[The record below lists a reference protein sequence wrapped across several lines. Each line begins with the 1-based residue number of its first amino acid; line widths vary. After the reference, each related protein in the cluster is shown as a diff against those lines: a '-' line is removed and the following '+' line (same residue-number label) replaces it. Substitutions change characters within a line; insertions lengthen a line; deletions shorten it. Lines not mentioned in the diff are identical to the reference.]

1 MADKD
6 GFAAGGLAGGGGR
19 DGFERLGERLDQ
31 SGRITAAF
39 ETELGR
45 LSQVMAQTGR
55 EVATLTSG
63 FGGGLRRAFE
73 GVVFY
78 GMKLSDALKG
88 IARNM
93 ADTVFAV
100 AMRPVQQ
107 AVAGALA
114 QGVSGFVSGAMPFAQ
129 GGAFT
134 QGRVMP
140 FARGG
145 IVTQPTHFPMR
156 GATGLMGEAGPEA
169 IMPLRRGADG
179 RLGVAAAG
187 AGGRPVNVTFNVS
200 TPDVA
205 GFRRSQGQIAA
216 SLGRALAR
224 GERNA

>member
-1 MADKD
+1 MTQSD
-6 GFAAGGLAGGGGR
+6 GFAAPSDSEGFAGLDDKLA
-19 DGFERLGERLDQ
+19 Q
-31 SGRITAAF
+31 SGRMTAAF
-39 ETELGR
+39 GDELSR
-45 LSQVMAQTGR
+45 LARAMNQTGR
-55 EVATLTSG
+55 EVTTLSAG
-63 FGGGLRRAFE
+63 FGSGLRRAFE
-73 GVVFY
+73 GVVFD
-78 GMKLSDALKG
+78 GIKLSDALKG
-88 IARNM
+88 VARGV

-107 AVAGALA
+107 AVAAALA
-114 QGVSGFVSGAMPFAQ
+114 QGVSGIVSGTLPFAD
-129 GGAFT
+129 GAAFT

-145 IVTQPTHFPMR
+145 VVSQPTHFPMR

-187 AGGRPVNVTFNVS
+187 GRTVNVTFNVS

-205 GFRRSQGQIAA
+205 GFRRSQSQIAA
-216 SLGRALAR
+216 TLGRALAR